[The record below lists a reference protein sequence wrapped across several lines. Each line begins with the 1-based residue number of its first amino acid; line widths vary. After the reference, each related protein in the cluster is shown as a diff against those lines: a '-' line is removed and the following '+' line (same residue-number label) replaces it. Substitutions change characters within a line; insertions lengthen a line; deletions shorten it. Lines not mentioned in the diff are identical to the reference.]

1 MSLPHFSVFN
11 HIAIFGHS
19 GEMFSQKEKK
29 WKGMQV
35 IMMPN
40 VTVVH
45 RVYFRREKTFYFY
58 LYQHMVYIY
67 SKTPWMLM
75 NSCFLSTSQKE
86 QIKQGVL

>member
-45 RVYFRREKTFYFY
+45 RVYFRICCLSGRKDF
-58 LYQHMVYIY
+58 L
-67 SKTPWMLM
+67 
-75 NSCFLSTSQKE
+75 FLSLPAH
-86 QIKQGVL
+86 GLYLF